1 MEINSSNNNIKND
14 LIPNEDEKNE
24 ELKDKIDNNTSPQNI
39 LNEEIKDDL
48 SNKNDSFE
56 IENKDNKHFQTK
68 SNTDIEYILN
78 NNIENEINQNK
89 NKASSLFSNSD
100 YQYVSELNK
109 LDFMETNTEEF
120 KPYVS
125 KYPKKVFKK
134 RGIDNKKNKKR
145 KGKKKEKVNIL
156 DNIDEKSKIDED
168 KGNENEGNKK
178 YSSYFGDSDN
188 NVYFEI
194 KQSNGIDKKLD
205 KINIKKE
212 ELPENKDIN
221 KKDIETKSEDN
232 NTFEVQSETLY
243 IPKEN

>member
-14 LIPNEDEKNE
+14 LIPNKDEKNE

-56 IENKDNKHFQTK
+56 IENKDKFIEDNKHFQTK

-120 KPYVS
+120 KPYV
-125 KYPKKVFKK
+125 
-134 RGIDNKKNKKR
+134 
-145 KGKKKEKVNIL
+145 
-156 DNIDEKSKIDED
+156 
-168 KGNENEGNKK
+168 
-178 YSSYFGDSDN
+178 
-188 NVYFEI
+188 
-194 KQSNGIDKKLD
+194 
-205 KINIKKE
+205 
-212 ELPENKDIN
+212 
-221 KKDIETKSEDN
+221 
-232 NTFEVQSETLY
+232 
-243 IPKEN
+243 